1 MKAENRPPK
10 LHGLLSSRPNQ
21 SRRFDLLDKRG
32 INMNKKHI
40 VIIPGDGIGEEIT
53 SAAVRVLDKV
63 THKGGLTLTY
73 EKHLAGGAAIDKY
86 GVPLPDSVVEAAKK
100 ADAVLLGAVGGP
112 KWDHVAPEI
121 RAEKAI
127 LGLRKELG
135 LYANLRPVR
144 VSPALIEYSPLK
156 AEAISGVDILLV
168 RELSSGIYY
177 GQKCESEMID
187 GVEQASDVEIYTVP
201 EVSRIMHLACQ
212 AAGLRGKRVLSVDKA
227 NVLAT
232 SRLWRRTVSQV
243 ASEYADIEL
252 KHMYVDNCAMQL
264 VLAPKQFDVIVTNN
278 LFGDILSDEA
288 AVLTG
293 SIGMLPSASLGNG
306 TGLYEPIHGSAPD
319 IAGLGMANPVG
330 TILSTAMMLRYSL
343 GQPVLAEKIEE
354 AVDKVL
360 AEGYRTADLYR
371 HGSTKVTTEEMARLI
386 ETQLD

>member
-1 MKAENRPPK
+1 M
-10 LHGLLSSRPNQ
+10 S
-21 SRRFDLLDKRG
+21 
-32 INMNKKHI
+32 KKHI
-40 VIIPGDGIGEEIT
+40 VVIPGDGIGEEIT
-53 SAAVRVLDKV
+53 SAAIKVLERV

-73 EKHLAGGAAIDKY
+73 EKHLAGGAAIDAY
-86 GVPLPDSVVEAAKK
+86 GVPLPDLVVEAAKK

-112 KWDHVAPEI
+112 KWDNVAPEI

-144 VSPALIEYSPLK
+144 VSPALVEYSPLK
-156 AEAISGVDILLV
+156 AEAISGIDILLV

-177 GQKCESEMID
+177 GQKCESEIVD
-187 GVEQASDVEIYTVP
+187 GIEQASDMEVYTVP
-201 EVSRIMHLACQ
+201 EVSRIMHLACK
-212 AAGLRGKRVLSVDKA
+212 AAGLRRKQVLSVDKA

-232 SRLWRRTVSQV
+232 SRLWRRTVNQI
-243 ASEYADIEL
+243 AGEYADIDV

-319 IAGLGMANPVG
+319 IAGLGLANPVG
-330 TILSTAMMLRYSL
+330 TILSAAMMLRYSL
-343 GQPVLAEKIEE
+343 EAPLLAEKIEK
-354 AVDKVL
+354 AVDEVL
-360 AEGYRTADLYR
+360 AKGYRTADLYKP
-371 HGSTKVTTEEMARLI
+371 GAIKVTTDEMADLI
-386 ETQLD
+386 VAQL